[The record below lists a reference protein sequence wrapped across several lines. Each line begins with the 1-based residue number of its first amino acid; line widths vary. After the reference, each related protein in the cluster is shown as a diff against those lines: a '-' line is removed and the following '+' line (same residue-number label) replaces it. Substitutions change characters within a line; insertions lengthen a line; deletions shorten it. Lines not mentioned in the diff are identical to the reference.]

1 MSHCIGRREFIV
13 GGAAAWP
20 LAARGQQPARM
31 RRIGVLMDL
40 SADDPVGQDRL
51 AAFLQGLQEAGWS
64 VGRNVRI
71 DTRWA
76 AVETDRIRRY
86 VEELVALV
94 PDVIFASTSRV
105 VAMLQQATPHY
116 SDRIRSR

>member
-1 MSHCIGRREFIV
+1 MSHCIGRREFIAGV
-13 GGAAAWP
+13 GGAAAAWP
-20 LAARGQQPARM
+20 LGARGQQPARM

-40 SADDPVGQDRL
+40 SADGPVGQDRL

-76 AVETDRIRRY
+76 AVETDRIRRQ
-86 VEELVALV
+86 
-94 PDVIFASTSRV
+94 PSTRPSS
-105 VAMLQQATPHY
+105 T
-116 SDRIRSR
+116 